1 MVAASQAHGAIAQ
14 GARQA
19 LLEGAQFDS
28 DSGQVLAGSFMDDAL
43 PRADDLVPIQLGFNP
58 TRCTRN
64 PLGGQGP
71 GMFGAFPAI
80 TNAIFDALAH
90 SGFIKSMVRRSLRV
104 WRAMRA
110 GKGGRDDRITC
121 HSRPHPISCP
131 KGAH

>member
-1 MVAASQAHGAIAQ
+1 MVAASQAHGGIAQ

-19 LLEGAQFDS
+19 LLEGAQYDS

-64 PLGGQGP
+64 PLGVKGRAWSVLSRPSRTRFWTRWHTRVHEIDG
-71 GMFGAFPAI
+71 PAI
-80 TNAIFDALAH
+80 
-90 SGFIKSMVRRSLRV
+90 SCRV

-110 GKGGRDDRITC
+110 GKERAG
-121 HSRPHPISCP
+121 
-131 KGAH
+131 